1 MEEFPAKNRESGH
14 IDLSILHISAKIYI
28 TLGVCEWNKVKC
40 KAISNSLPIFIS
52 ISNSNLQIVQ
62 NNILCDY
69 MDEMLDMV

>member
-1 MEEFPAKNRESGH
+1 MEIPHTQTSPNGRILHGESGH

-52 ISNSNLQIVQ
+52 IFKLQSANSTKQ
-62 NNILCDY
+62 Y
-69 MDEMLDMV
+69 FA